1 MAGMLKKNNQR
12 ILQLR
17 PEEILPNPAQP
28 RVRFEERELL
38 SLAESIKEN
47 GLLQPV
53 TVRRNPDGNY
63 ELISG
68 ERRLRAVKL
77 AGLSSIPA
85 ILSDTTGRQS
95 AILALMEN
103 IQRKDLTFFEEAA
116 ALRSL
121 ITEWGLTQEEAAK
134 KLGRSQSAVANKLRL
149 LALSET
155 EQKLILDNSL
165 TERHARA
172 LLRIRDSDDRLKVLK
187 YIIVHNMNVSQAEKY
202 IDNRL
207 QMPAF
212 SQKRLVLVKDV
223 RIFINTINKAV
234 DVMKSAGINAQT
246 EKRETESHIE
256 YVVRIPTAGARS
268 AGATAIAAP
277 RFK

>member
-1 MAGMLKKNNQR
+1 
-12 ILQLR
+12 
-17 PEEILPNPAQP
+17 
-28 RVRFEERELL
+28 
-38 SLAESIKEN
+38 
-47 GLLQPV
+47 
-53 TVRRNPDGNY
+53 
-63 ELISG
+63 
-68 ERRLRAVKL
+68 
-77 AGLSSIPA
+77 
-85 ILSDTTGRQS
+85 
-95 AILALMEN
+95 
-103 IQRKDLTFFEEAA
+103 
-116 ALRSL
+116 
-121 ITEWGLTQEEAAK
+121 
-134 KLGRSQSAVANKLRL
+134 
-149 LALSET
+149 
-155 EQKLILDNSL
+155 
-165 TERHARA
+165 
-172 LLRIRDSDDRLKVLK
+172 
-187 YIIVHNMNVSQAEKY
+187 MNVSQAEKY